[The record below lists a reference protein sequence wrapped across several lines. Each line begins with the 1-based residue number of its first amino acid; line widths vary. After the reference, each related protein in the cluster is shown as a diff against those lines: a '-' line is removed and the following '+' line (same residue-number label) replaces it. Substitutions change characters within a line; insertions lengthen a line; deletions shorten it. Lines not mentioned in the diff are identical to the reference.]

1 MWYPYGCV
9 YRRTGVLLVCE
20 GDSWS
25 AAMRVGSWL
34 VGVLRVCQGLTR
46 GGPLGGQGVPGGGG
60 DSGLLRERVDR

>member
-1 MWYPYGCV
+1 MWYLYGCV

-34 VGVLRVCQGLTR
+34 VGVL
-46 GGPLGGQGVPGGGG
+46 
-60 DSGLLRERVDR
+60 